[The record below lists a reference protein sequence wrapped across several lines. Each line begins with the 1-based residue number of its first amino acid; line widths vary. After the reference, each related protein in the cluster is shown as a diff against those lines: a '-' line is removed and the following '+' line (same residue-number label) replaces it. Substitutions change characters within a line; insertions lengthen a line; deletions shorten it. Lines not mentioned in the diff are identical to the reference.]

1 MHVMLASMASSAT
14 SSSRVETVVAQ
25 VRQGVFEGRYPP
37 GTALRELT
45 LAREL
50 AVSQATV
57 REALQRLQY
66 TGLVTRVPNVG
77 STVTRLSVKE
87 VRERVELRTILEV
100 KAALE
105 AAVRMRAPE
114 FAELERRLAELD
126 RAVESDRYFE
136 AAQADLQFHR
146 YIWLCSGN
154 ETVYRHLELVTV
166 PLFAFM
172 SIVRSQGL
180 ERLGRTVE
188 AHRPLVEALRSGNAE
203 RIRREFEKGVT
214 SAYGRFLEGGEEHAV
229 LAALGLLD
237 AAGPAP
243 STSSN
248 P

>member
-1 MHVMLASMASSAT
+1 MLASMAASAT
-14 SSSRVETVVAQ
+14 SSSRVESVAEQ
-25 VRQGVFEGRYPP
+25 LRQGVFEGRFPP

-87 VRERVELRTILEV
+87 VRERVELRAILEV

-105 AAVRMRAPE
+105 ASTRMGPPE
-114 FAELERRLAELD
+114 FAELERRLEALEQ
-126 RAVESDRYFE
+126 AVNSDHYFE
-136 AAQADLQFHR
+136 AAQADLEFHR

-154 ETVYRHLELVTV
+154 DTIYRHLELVTV

-180 ERLGRTVE
+180 ERLGNTLE
-188 AHRPLVEALRSGNAE
+188 GHRPLVDALRSGNAA
-203 RIRREFEKGVT
+203 RVRDEFEKGAT
-214 SAYGRFLEGGEEHAV
+214 SAYGSFLEAKQHAV

-237 AAGPAP
+237 AVP
-243 STSSN
+243 STSST